1 MPELSTPTTAVRTS
15 FLDAM
20 DEFVAEGRA
29 GPDDHS
35 MLGIELGWLRNHDRA
50 DPQVFET
57 FVRLV
62 RDQAIPT
69 EPGALEPV
77 PSTTLWWVEGAEYL
91 GRISIR
97 HRLTPKL
104 HELHG
109 HIGYDVRPT
118 ARRRGHATAMLAA
131 ALPVANQVGI
141 ESALITCDHDN
152 VASRRVIERNGGVFE
167 DQRGVKLRF
176 WVTTAR
182 RLRSERVG

>member
-1 MPELSTPTTAVRTS
+1 
-15 FLDAM
+15 M
-20 DEFVAEGRA
+20 DEFVAEGRG
-29 GPDDHS
+29 GPDDLS
-35 MLGIELGWLRNHDRA
+35 MLGLELAWLRKQDWS
-50 DPQVFET
+50 DSTVFET

-62 RDQAIPT
+62 RNGTIPT
-69 EPGALEPV
+69 EPGVLEPV
-77 PSTTLWWVEGAEYL
+77 TSTTLWWVEGGDYL
-91 GRISIR
+91 GRLAIR

-131 ALPVANQVGI
+131 SLPVANQLGI
-141 ESALITCDHDN
+141 DPALITCDHDN

-176 WVTTAR
+176 WVTTAD